1 MVAGFSE
8 TLACKNLTRF
18 LLERAGETEPS
29 FIDFENT
36 FQVVSI
42 FLNALFLLPG
52 LPPENFMYLWS
63 PMTRLRSL
71 LSPFVSLKNA
81 SQFPQKLVEVPA
93 GVRVR
98 IRGFETMEGTET
110 LRERGLCEEAEV
122 RVLKAGD
129 PLVCLVFG
137 SRLILNRTIAE
148 GILVE
153 VLN

>member
-1 MVAGFSE
+1 
-8 TLACKNLTRF
+8 
-18 LLERAGETEPS
+18 
-29 FIDFENT
+29 
-36 FQVVSI
+36 
-42 FLNALFLLPG
+42 
-52 LPPENFMYLWS
+52 
-63 PMTRLRSL
+63 MTRLRAL
-71 LSPFVSLKNA
+71 LSPFTSLKT
-81 SQFPQKLVEVPA
+81 SSKLPQKLVEVPA

-153 VLN
+153 VLG